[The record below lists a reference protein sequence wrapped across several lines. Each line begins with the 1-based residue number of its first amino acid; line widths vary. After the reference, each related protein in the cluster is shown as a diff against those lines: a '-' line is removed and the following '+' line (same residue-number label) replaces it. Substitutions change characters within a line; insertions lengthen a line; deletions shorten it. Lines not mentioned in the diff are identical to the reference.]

1 MPAVLK
7 EYDAIIQQQLER
19 GIVQPVSVDDLGT
32 DGEVHYLPHHAVV
45 KRDRETK
52 KTRVVYRCISKDYW
66 SISE

>member
-7 EYDAIIQQQLER
+7 EYDAIIQQQFER

-45 KRDRETK
+45 K
-52 KTRVVYRCISKDYW
+52 
-66 SISE
+66 